1 MRRIGI
7 DVGGTNTDAVL
18 IEDDR
23 VAAGVKTTTT
33 EDITGGVLRA
43 LEDLV
48 VELGEGGVGALDA
61 VMIGTTHFT
70 NAVVERRALSPIAA
84 LRIGLPASAS
94 LPPFVDWPEDLT
106 EIVRGEVFQVEGGH
120 EIDGRPIVP
129 FDEKAVRSAA
139 RRIRDLGLR
148 SVAVASV
155 FSPLNPDCED
165 RAAEILLEE
174 SDGELDITLS
184 KELGRIGLLGRE
196 NATLL
201 NATIIDLARRTTR
214 AFTAALRE
222 SGIKAPLFLT
232 QNDGTVMRAD
242 YAERYPVY
250 CFASGPTNSMRG
262 AAFLS
267 GIEDALVVDVGG
279 TTTDVGCLKAGF
291 PREANNVVEIG
302 GVRTLFRM
310 PDLLSMGLGGGTLI
324 GDGVSIGPQSVGF
337 RLTEKALVFGGDTL
351 TATDVAVASGLTEIG
366 DATKVRSL
374 DPALVDTARRTMAA
388 MIEEGVDRMK
398 NDAADTPLIAVGG
411 GAFLVPERVP
421 GISEVVHVQH
431 QEVANAVGAAIAQ
444 VSGEVDQ
451 VFSDMGRDAAI
462 DAATKMAQERAVL
475 AGADAETLS
484 VVDVEDLPLA
494 YLPGDSRRV
503 RVRVVG
509 EALAG

>member
-18 IEDDR
+18 IEDGR
-23 VAAGVKTTTT
+23 VTAGVKTTTT

-43 LEDLV
+43 LKDLV
-48 VELGEGGVGALDA
+48 AELGEGGVGALDA

-70 NAVVERRALSPIAA
+70 NAVVERRALSRIAA

-106 EIVRGEVFQVEGGH
+106 GLVRGEVFQVEGGH
-120 EIDGRPIVP
+120 EYDGRPIVP

-155 FSPLNPDCED
+155 FSPLKPDCEE

-174 SDGELDITLS
+174 SGGELDITLS

-214 AFTAALRE
+214 AFTAALRA

-242 YAERYPVY
+242 FAERYPVY

-279 TTTDVGCLKAGF
+279 TTSDIGCLKAGF

-351 TATDVAVASGLTEIG
+351 TATDVAVASGLTELG

-374 DPALVDTARRTMAA
+374 DRALVDTARGAMAA

-398 NDAADTPLIAVGG
+398 TDATDTPLIAVGG

-462 DAATKMAQERAVL
+462 EAATKLAQERAVL

-494 YLPGDSRRV
+494 DLPGDSRRV
-503 RVRVVG
+503 HVRVVG
-509 EALAG
+509 EALAS